1 MSRFIAQLLI
11 VSLPTLNIAWA
22 VDACVLTDP
31 GASGGTYVQV
41 DGEPPVDPANAGI
54 DCDDWCHAWANP
66 VALPGA
72 IVPDGYAS
80 SHEATAYEEVLMEGA
95 VLRGKMYL
103 YLLF

>member
-11 VSLPTLNIAWA
+11 VSLLTLNIAWA

-80 SHEATAYEEVLMEGA
+80 STLNGGFYTLSYSSLAIPPPFQPPIT
-95 VLRGKMYL
+95 
-103 YLLF
+103 

>member
-11 VSLPTLNIAWA
+11 VSLLTLNIAWA

-31 GASGGTYVQV
+31 GAPGGTSVQV

-66 VALPGA
+66 VALQGA
-72 IVPDGYAS
+72 FVPDGYAS
-80 SHEATAYEEVLMEGA
+80 STLNGGFYTLSYSSLAIPPPLHPPTT
-95 VLRGKMYL
+95 
-103 YLLF
+103 